1 MLYEI
6 ICSGG
11 RNKND
16 CPIYKQ
22 DYCCVN
28 CGYARYLRRER
39 KLEKEETKE
48 EIKEES
54 KEENDK

>member
-28 CGYARYLRRER
+28 CGYARYLRREK
-39 KLEKEETKE
+39 KLEKE
-48 EIKEES
+48 EIKEEI